1 MKAKTLLLVL
11 FFQISFSVFS
21 QNENKENL
29 DKLTPK
35 EFAIPTSPLFDLMG
49 VAPSQ
54 VAKTSDIKDFK
65 VDWSFKSWKL
75 SPNLAIQSQPIWELF
90 YNKKTIEKYQKASWL
105 NRSLSS
111 LDISIG
117 TVQDSNDDR
126 RIGGAVKI
134 NLYKQKDP
142 LLADGA
148 YAEIETQFNDEL
160 ISLKENEK
168 LLLHQLDSVTK
179 SSDIKELKNLLKEN
193 DEKLNSSFARKSD
206 AIKSKAAEFVNDN
219 WNSAFI
225 DLAYGRIST
234 YETDSIGSFKKLRL
248 NRNTASGAWL
258 NFGFGVG
265 RKGLI
270 SGLLRTSFY
279 EEELNFDLKNT
290 DTDEITTLNSIASNR
305 LYTLGINF
313 RYGGAVYNF
322 FAELIAEKK
331 HRKTALDALTDS
343 FTPSS
348 NEIIIPESVKW
359 DAVQPYTINVGGDW
373 RISRN
378 VVLNYGIR
386 AIMNNNFKTTSVI
399 PIANISCMMR

>member
-1 MKAKTLLLVL
+1 MKTVHL
-11 FFQISFSVFS
+11 FLILIGFNICNS
-21 QNENKENL
+21 QEKEEKL
-29 DKLTPK
+29 EKLTPK

-54 VAKTSDIKDFK
+54 VARTSDIKDFK

-105 NRSLSS
+105 NRSLASID
-111 LDISIG
+111 LSIG
-117 TVQDSNDDR
+117 TVQESNDDR
-126 RIGGAVKI
+126 RIGGAIKI

-142 LLADGA
+142 LLTNGA
-148 YAEIETQFNDEL
+148 YNEIETQFSDEL
-160 ISLKENEK
+160 FSLKENEK
-168 LLLHQLDSVTK
+168 ILLHKLDSVTK
-179 SSDIKELKNLLKEN
+179 PSDIKELKNSLREN
-193 DEKLNSSFARKSD
+193 DEKLNSLFARKSD
-206 AIKSKAAEFVNDN
+206 AVKLKATEFVNDN

-234 YETDSIGSFKKLRL
+234 YETDSIGSFRKLRL
-248 NRNTASGAWL
+248 NRNTASGTWL

-270 SGLLRTSFY
+270 SGLLRTAFY

-290 DTDEITTLNSIASNR
+290 DTDEITSLNAIASNR

-322 FAELIAEKK
+322 FTELIAEKK

-359 DAVQPYTINVGGDW
+359 DIVQPYTINVGGDW

-386 AIMNNNFKTTSVI
+386 AIMDTNFRTTSVI